1 MTSIS
6 RCIVLASSSS
16 RRIEL
21 FKNMGIEVMVI
32 VPGVD
37 EVTYVDDPF
46 RTVLENSRRKVLSV
60 VDRAPNTSIIIGV
73 DTVIF
78 NPMIGV
84 IGKPNTIEEAKR
96 MLMSLSGRY
105 HMVVSGVIL
114 FDKESRKSR
123 EFTDITIVKF
133 KELTEDEIELY
144 INIERPLDKAGGYA
158 VQGLA
163 SLFIETIIGDY
174 YNVVG
179 LPLSKIYRVLDRE
192 FGLNLL
198 RISAERKGQS
208 C

>member
-6 RCIVLASSSS
+6 KCIVLASSSS

-21 FKNMGIEVMVI
+21 FKNMGIDVMVI
-32 VPGVD
+32 TPSVE
-37 EVTYVDDPF
+37 EVIYVDDPF

-60 VDRAPNTSIIIGV
+60 VDRAPSTSVIIGV
-73 DTVIF
+73 DTIVF
-78 NPMIGV
+78 NPMVGV
-84 IGKPNTIEEAKR
+84 VGKPNTIEEAKR
-96 MLMSLSGRY
+96 ILMSFSGRY
-105 HMVVSGVIL
+105 HIVVSGVVL
-114 FDKESRKSR
+114 FDKETGKSR

-133 KELTEDEIELY
+133 RDIAEDEIELY
-144 INIERPLDKAGGYA
+144 IAIERPLDKAGGYA
-158 VQGLA
+158 IQGLA
-163 SLFIETIIGDY
+163 SFFIETVIGDY

-198 RISAERKGQS
+198 KILVERKGQL